1 MGDARGKIKAWR
13 IEKVAK
19 HNRAKERQERIDAN
33 ARNKWN
39 KQCAKGFK
47 LIGKKAD
54 QWINTWIELLDIEYE
69 DGATFEEVI
78 ELFN

>member
-1 MGDARGKIKAWR
+1 MWATQEEKIKAWR

-54 QWINTWIELLDIEYE
+54 QWMDR
-69 DGATFEEVI
+69 VI
-78 ELFN
+78 RHRI